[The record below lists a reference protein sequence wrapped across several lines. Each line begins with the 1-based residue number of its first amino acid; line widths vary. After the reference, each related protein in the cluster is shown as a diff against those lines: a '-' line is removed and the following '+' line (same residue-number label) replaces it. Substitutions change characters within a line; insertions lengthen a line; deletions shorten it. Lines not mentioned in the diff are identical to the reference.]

1 MGTELLF
8 TDISDALSLLIK
20 QLKGRRLTKREG
32 KKMKRTLG
40 DIANL
45 VPITILMLLPVSINY
60 MKQWISVCLLKASFF
75 WLNEL
80 VF

>member
-20 QLKGRRLTKREG
+20 QLKGRQLTKREG

-60 MKQWISVCLLKASFF
+60 MKQWISVCLLKAS
-75 WLNEL
+75 
-80 VF
+80 VFG